1 MSSSLQV
8 PAGWANLTP
17 EAREA
22 REAAVGALLA
32 LQGIAASPAEVR
44 SASRAWQRLNPQGPA
59 QPLAKAPS

>member
-8 PAGWANLTP
+8 PAGQAAPTP
-17 EAREA
+17 EA

-44 SASRAWQRLNPQGPA
+44 SASRAWQRLNPGPA
-59 QPLAKAPS
+59 QPPAKVAS